1 MEPIEPRTSTS
12 NISET
17 VGNHRHNI
25 VSVKKERTVKQKREK
40 GKHITLEHRS

>member
-25 VSVKKERTVKQKREK
+25 VSVKKERTVKQIT
-40 GKHITLEHRS
+40 GKTYNIRTQILG